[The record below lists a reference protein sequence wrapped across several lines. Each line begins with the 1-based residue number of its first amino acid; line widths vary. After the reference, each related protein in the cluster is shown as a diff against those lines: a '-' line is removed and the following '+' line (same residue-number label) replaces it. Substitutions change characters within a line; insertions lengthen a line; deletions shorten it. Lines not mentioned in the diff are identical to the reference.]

1 MLIKRVFKNRSNS
14 LQTAYRPCTIDEFV
28 GNAVSK
34 KTLKNY
40 LDSNKLPH
48 TLLFSGPAGTGKTT
62 AARIVAMG
70 LNCESVDIST
80 SQPCLK
86 CASCIS
92 ILNGSSMD
100 VIEHNIGKEGG
111 KSDMNEVVDRLP
123 FAPFNSRNKVII
135 FDEAHKLT
143 DAAKDLLLKD
153 SEDGYSYIYFI
164 FCTNRPEE
172 LQSKKP
178 GGNAFLSRC
187 TKVTFDALPQDQ
199 LHYILTNVLEFE
211 GTVYN
216 EEVLNLIIA
225 ETKGIPRDALVA
237 LDAVITEGSWT
248 MDTASTILGGV
259 AAENAPAI
267 VDLSKSLIA
276 GKWLESCKHYELLA
290 KTVSIEGI
298 RVAVCGYF
306 VGCLKRSTKFA
317 DARKFSM
324 MLDVIIDPI
333 YTTGKPGE
341 QIFYHKMFKVVNLI
355 KEFKG

>member
-1 MLIKRVFKNRSNS
+1 MLIKRLSKNRSNS
-14 LQTAYRPCTIDEFV
+14 LQTAYRPCTVDELV
-28 GNAVSK
+28 GNNVSK
-34 KTLKNY
+34 TTLKNY
-40 LDSNKLPH
+40 LDGNKLPH

-70 LNCESVDIST
+70 LNCESVATST

-86 CASCIS
+86 CASCLS
-92 ILNGSSMD
+92 ILSGSSMD
-100 VIEHNIGKEGG
+100 VTEHNVGKDGG
-111 KSDMNEVVDRLP
+111 KSDMSDIVDTLP

-135 FDEAHKLT
+135 FDEAHMLT
-143 DAAKDLLLKD
+143 AAAKDLLLKD
-153 SEDGYSYIYFI
+153 AEDGYSYIYFI

-172 LQSKKP
+172 LQSKKD

-199 LHYILTNVLEFE
+199 LHSILTNVLEFE

-216 EEVLNLIIA
+216 EEVLNLIVS

-237 LDAVITEGSWT
+237 LDSVINEGSWT
-248 MDTASTILGGV
+248 IDSANTILGGI
-259 AAENAPAI
+259 AAENTPAI
-267 VDLSKSLIA
+267 IDLSKSLMA
-276 GKWLESCKHYELLA
+276 GKWLESCKHYEVLA

-298 RVAVCGYF
+298 RIAICGYF

-317 DARKFSM
+317 EARKFSM
-324 MLDVIIDPI
+324 MLDIIIDPI

-341 QIFYHKMFKVVNLI
+341 QIFYHKMFKIVNLV
-355 KEFKG
+355 KG